1 MYSCKPIN
9 FAKTRREAFTL
20 VELLV
25 VGIIVGLIAGML
37 LLSAGTAADSAKA
50 VRVISEVKTMRS
62 VALLYKAD
70 HGDWPVWIHVEGT
83 GYTALFSTSGLPS
96 DYSDLITMGDGYWI
110 GAMKGADGA
119 AYAVAYV
126 NDLSAGVREVLE
138 KKSLDAGLCGEML
151 SGAMTSTVQEIA
163 ASPYKAEHDV
173 LIAIISK

>member
-70 HGDWPVWIHVEGT
+70 HGDWPVWVHVEGT

-96 DYSDLITMGDGYWI
+96 DYSDLITMGDGYCI

-119 AYAVAYV
+119 AFAVAYV